1 MVGSKFKAIIAVI
14 IGLGLLAV
22 LVQQTRTLQRLRGEN
37 ARLTEL
43 AAIAEARSDQA
54 TQASNGQRAPGEL
67 EQLRADHAELLRLRG
82 EVSALR
88 KQMKEAR
95 GKPRSQTA
103 KTASSK
109 PEETNEPVQIFLA
122 NAS

>member
-1 MVGSKFKAIIAVI
+1 MMGSTSKAIIAVV
-14 IGLGLLAV
+14 IGLGLLTV
-22 LVQQTRTLQRLRGEN
+22 LVQQTRTLQRLRSEN

-43 AAIAEARSDQA
+43 AAIAEARSGQA
-54 TQASNGQRAPGEL
+54 VPGAESQGRSAEL

-95 GKPRSQTA
+95 AKPRSQNAESALKAT
-103 KTASSK
+103 
-109 PEETNEPVQIFLA
+109 EEINEPVQIFLA
-122 NAS
+122 